1 VSPDSSAIES
11 VEWFV
16 VKVPKAYRF
25 SGDQCDDPFQGSDYY
40 FEDEWDQVYS
50 TNLETLFVRVT
61 TEEGIQGWGE
71 AQAPISPETTA
82 KIIETLLG
90 PMVLGEPI
98 SEVERIHEMMY
109 DAMNVRGHYQGFFM
123 DATSALDIA
132 MWDALGRHFDRPV
145 SALFGGRE
153 RDSLPAYVSL
163 PGFSTEEKINQ
174 AAEFID
180 AGFTGVK
187 IFGGADVTEDID
199 TVEKIRS
206 QVGPA
211 PQVMVDA
218 FWSYTPVEARKI
230 TRQPQDDI
238 SFLEAPL
245 SPEDIRGHR
254 RLVEDS
260 SVPIAVG
267 EPIRSRHEFTWWLER
282 NAMDIVQPDFLRTG
296 LTEGDRIAAIA
307 AENGRAVAP
316 HYGASFG
323 IGMAA
328 SWHLAS
334 TVDRLLLHEH
344 QPRCF
349 DVTNEFITPELDCSG
364 GRLHV
369 PAGPGIGVSI
379 DERTVDRYVDSRGS
393 LTL

>member
-1 VSPDSSAIES
+1 M
-11 VEWFV
+11 
-16 VKVPKAYRF
+16 PKAYRF
-25 SGDQCDDPFQGSDYY
+25 SGNQRDDPLQGSDYY

-50 TNLETLFVRVT
+50 TNLETLFVKVT
-61 TEEGIQGWGE
+61 TEGGIEGWGE
-71 AQAPISPETTA
+71 AQAPISPETPA

-90 PMVLGEPI
+90 PMVLGEPV
-98 SEVERIHEMMY
+98 SEVEYIHDMMY
-109 DAMNVRGHYQGFFM
+109 SAMNVRGHYQGFFM
-123 DATSALDIA
+123 DAMSALDIA
-132 MWDALGRHFDRPV
+132 MWDALGRHLDRPV
-145 SALFGGRE
+145 SALFGGRK
-153 RDSLPAYVSL
+153 RDFLPAYVSL

-174 AAEFID
+174 AVEFVD

-187 IFGGADVTEDID
+187 TFGGADVTEDID

-206 QVGPA
+206 QVGSA

-218 FWSYTPVEARKI
+218 FWSYTSTKARKI
-230 TRQPQDDI
+230 TRHLQDDI
-238 SFLEAPL
+238 AFLEAPL
-245 SPEDIRGHR
+245 SPEDIRGHS

-267 EPIRSRHEFTWWLER
+267 EPIRSRHEFNWWLDR

-296 LTEGDRIAAIA
+296 LTEGNRIAAIA
-307 AENGRAVAP
+307 AEKGRELAP

-334 TVDRLLLHEH
+334 AVDRLLLHEH

-364 GRLHV
+364 GRLRV
-369 PAGPGIGVSI
+369 PAGPGIGISI
-379 DERTVDRYVDSRGS
+379 DEQTVDQYIDSRGS